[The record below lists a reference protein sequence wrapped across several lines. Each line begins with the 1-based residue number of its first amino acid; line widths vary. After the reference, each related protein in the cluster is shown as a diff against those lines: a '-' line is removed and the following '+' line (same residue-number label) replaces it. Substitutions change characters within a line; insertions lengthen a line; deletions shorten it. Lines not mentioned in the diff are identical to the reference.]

1 MQTCIYPETT
11 HLCFVSWEEHFTERA
26 RYALVGTRQYVF
38 QHDFP
43 PALETATVDAQT
55 DSVVTVL
62 EVVLIGEVSKGSQMH
77 HASKWEWE
85 WESHIYSYACTY
97 VQTYTCTRTHTHTP
111 TNATQTHTHTHTHT
125 MYICRYAHTYVRMYV
140 HTYMCTFIYYV

>member
-1 MQTCIYPETT
+1 MY
-11 HLCFVSWEEHFTERA
+11 LCFVSWEEHFTERA

-62 EVVLIGEVSKGSQMH
+62 EVVLQMPQLSFPL
-77 HASKWEWE
+77 APFVEPIAE
-85 WESHIYSYACTY
+85 N
-97 VQTYTCTRTHTHTP
+97 R
-111 TNATQTHTHTHTHT
+111 
-125 MYICRYAHTYVRMYV
+125 
-140 HTYMCTFIYYV
+140 